1 MPNKQAAI
9 KYLRKTKK
17 RTSRNLRVENRLKK
31 IIKDTRKLISAGK
44 SEEAKMS
51 LQKAIKAL
59 DKAASNGIIKK
70 NTASRK
76 KSRLTLAYN
85 KINKKTDK
93 TEKKAKS

>member
-17 RTSRNLRVENRLKK
+17 RTSRNLLVENHLKK
-31 IIKDTRKLISAGK
+31 MIKETRRLIATIKG
-44 SEEAKMS
+44 EEAKTS
-51 LQKAIKAL
+51 LQKAIKTL
-59 DKAASNGIIKK
+59 DKAAASGIIKK

-76 KSRLTLAYN
+76 KSRLNLAFN

-93 TEKKAKS
+93 TEKKD

>member
-17 RTSRNLRVENRLKK
+17 RTSRNLSVENRLKK
-31 IIKDTRKLISAGK
+31 IVKETRKLIAAGK
-44 SEEAKMS
+44 SEEAKAS
-51 LQKAIKAL
+51 FQKAIKTL

-76 KSRLTLAYN
+76 KSRLALAFN
-85 KINKKTDK
+85 KIIKKTSK
-93 TEKKAKS
+93 TQ